1 MQLLSVLQL
10 PEVARIDGD
19 APRTHCIIPA
29 LQVRELIH
37 KSLKPMAAHRPP
49 VGSLR
54 VQHSLQPYQSSAC
67 LRLGKYI
74 LAILTMS
81 IGRLD
86 QKCRLL
92 QRQKNVL
99 CIYEYYVWAL
109 NYYSSWTGIIIG
121 TVMHHLSQNS
131 DFARN
136 CSHCHAGSQK
146 LFPIAQLIVW
156 CQIWLYRLTIV
167 CRFKEILL
175 ILALTM
181 IHGVAHHSDYAFDTL
196 ILVLCWNRKGS
207 RENLNGLH
215 EARQWF

>member
-1 MQLLSVLQL
+1 
-10 PEVARIDGD
+10 
-19 APRTHCIIPA
+19 
-29 LQVRELIH
+29 
-37 KSLKPMAAHRPP
+37 
-49 VGSLR
+49 
-54 VQHSLQPYQSSAC
+54 
-67 LRLGKYI
+67 
-74 LAILTMS
+74 MS

-175 ILALTM
+175 ILTLTM

-196 ILVLCWNRKGS
+196 ILVLCRNRKGR
-207 RENLNGLH
+207 RENLNRLH
-215 EARQWF
+215 EARWRFWQSKKIKQVHRKEDYLVVWGPFYHEYPIIIHSFCPLYLSCA